1 MSFIFRPLDDGAV
14 GLRKYAQR
22 LAATLPTRK
31 GTAHRIQD
39 GYILR
44 AVGDGQTVVVT
55 AIPTPTVLGGAFN
68 GFEAF
73 GVYPGTSTPLY
84 KHAVFHSYASLASHP
99 AVFAGVESNLAT
111 RDDYRRYVAGGR
123 LTVGAVT
130 QAWPLTGN
138 STDPDDGWLLSPPEF
153 TVQGQCRLN
162 DTGAI
167 NATPLH
173 THATTC
179 RTALLTLHTPLY
191 RNDYFPGLSTE
202 YYAQENA
209 VSLFRLNASVAMRRY
224 ADVEPDYPPAIK
236 NDVQANPG
244 VRVSGVGGNGLIE
257 FGYDALG
264 ISLAPISGGPM
275 LSEGYVRPLGCV
287 EWSANAGVIAVTY
300 MTRAVKTRM
309 AVLRYNITDATAE
322 TPEQVGASVWRVT
335 LDAVPDPTTDDGISQ
350 SAADGV
356 WTTRAGRGLSDGT
369 PEQPDLILL
378 LTTENHG
385 TMYSSVPYRY
395 GTAVTTRLWRI
406 NPVDGSRTSVELGRF
421 DRYEENL
428 AGGLTE
434 YSYAHMLG
442 ITVGTGATELPRFIC
457 HRRTIPYW
465 LQTVELG
472 GEPVTTRIP
481 RAFNRTALAESAVV
495 SISDAGAVTVLDCGA
510 NFFMSYKPSNDYE
523 ATISDG
529 VFRLLGWSCFRD
541 VPDTIGLAGY
551 DQPVC
556 EYAPGYVVL
565 AVSPNGSW
573 GTDWPVRLVVCDAV
587 TGAKVH
593 ESANVPGL
601 VAKAGTFVGLTC
613 ARHGAVTT
621 TEGVTTAA
629 GGVLLITIKHAD
641 PLDASSGCYATRD
654 LGVTKNK
661 VLSAD
666 VQGVAIHH
674 LGTVLKPAAIGG
686 GQ

>member
-22 LAATLPTRK
+22 LAATLPTKK
-31 GTAHRIQD
+31 GTAHRVQD

-84 KHAVFHSYASLASHP
+84 KHAVFHSFSSLESRP
-99 AVFAGVESNLAT
+99 AVFAGMDTNLAT
-111 RDDYRRYVAGGR
+111 RDDYRRYVSGGR
-123 LTVGAVT
+123 LTVGSVT
-130 QAWPLTGN
+130 QAWPLGFIG
-138 STDPDDGWLLSPPEF
+138 SSDDGWLQSPPEF
-153 TVQGQCRLN
+153 TVQGQCRLS

-173 THATTC
+173 TRTTPC
-179 RTALLTLHTPLY
+179 RTALLTLHTPVY
-191 RNDYFPGLSTE
+191 RNEYFAGGSVIPT
-202 YYAQENA
+202 AQERA
-209 VSLFRLNASVAMRRY
+209 VALFRLNAGVAARTY
-224 ADVEPDYPPAIK
+224 ADVAPDYPPAIK
-236 NDVQANPG
+236 TDVQADPAA
-244 VRVSGVGGNGLIE
+244 RVSGTRGNGLIE
-257 FGYDALG
+257 FGYNTLG
-264 ISLAPISGGPM
+264 ISLTPAGGG
-275 LSEGYVRPLGCV
+275 LTTTEGAAAPLGCV
-287 EWSANAGVIAVTY
+287 EWSAGAGVVAVTY
-300 MTRAVKTRM
+300 LDRGMQGHIS
-309 AVLRYNITDATAE
+309 VLRYAVTPATPS
-322 TPEQVGASVWRVT
+322 TPQLGSAVWQVT
-335 LDAVPDPTTDDGISQ
+335 IDAVPDPTDDDYVAQ
-350 SAADGV
+350 SSADGV
-356 WTTRAGRGLSDGT
+356 WTTRAGRGVSNGT
-369 PEQPDLILL
+369 PDQPDLMLL
-378 LTTENHG
+378 LTTEIHG
-385 TMYSSVPYRY
+385 TVYNPDPYKY
-395 GTAVTTRLWRI
+395 GEAITTRLWRI
-406 NPVDGSRTSVELGRF
+406 APADGSRTSVEIGRF
-421 DRYEENL
+421 NRYKENL

-434 YSYAHMLG
+434 YSYAHLLG
-442 ITVGTGATELPRFIC
+442 ITVGAGATELPRFIC
-457 HRRTIPYW
+457 HRRTTPYW
-465 LQTVELG
+465 LQTVG
-472 GEPVTTRIP
+472 DVTERVP

-495 SISDAGAVTVLDCGA
+495 SISHTGAVTVLDCGA
-510 NFFMSYKPSNDYE
+510 NFFMSYKPSNAYE

-556 EYAPGYVVL
+556 EYASGYVVL

-593 ESANVPGL
+593 ESVNVPGL
-601 VAKAGTFVGLTC
+601 AAKAGTFVGLTC
-613 ARHGAVTT
+613 ARHGTVTT